1 MTLTVE
7 IVCIEDKLKRKISQ
21 MLTMFYFFLIFT
33 LLYFLDYRRRFVRMG
48 DGLQV
53 LSYIVCQVLP

>member
-7 IVCIEDKLKRKISQ
+7 IGCIEDKLKRKISQ

>member
-1 MTLTVE
+1 MTSTVK
-7 IVCIEDKLKRKISQ
+7 IVCIEDKLKNEPDVNSVC
-21 MLTMFYFFLIFT
+21 FFLIFT

-53 LSYIVCQVLP
+53 LSYIVCQILS